1 METPTR
7 ADPPEQH
14 SATPRGPAHA
24 HAPRR
29 RRVLRVLGWC
39 ALVLL
44 VLVLLVGTITAIA
57 GLSAKRSLDRGRAE
71 LQDGKR
77 ALVAGDLG
85 RATDAFST
93 AEASF
98 SDAEARVSGGLAG
111 VASSMPL
118 AGRTLRVVDG
128 VAVAGRELAAAGGQ
142 LSAAVGR
149 LPDGLG
155 SLSPVNGRIPVEEIA
170 SLSDDVRDAA
180 AHAEAAQAA
189 LDATPSS
196 LLVAPVADARNEAVV
211 QVSAA
216 ATTLRSAS
224 SLLDAFPAFAG
235 ADGPRRYLLVAESPA
250 EQRGTGGIWGAYA
263 VLTAN
268 DGRLTVSPFKGVLT
282 LKQLPPDAVPAPNP
296 DYRRNYDA
304 YGGAGSFRDL
314 NMTPDFPSAA
324 KAALGNYEA
333 STGERLDGV
342 ISVDPFA
349 LQHLLSVTGPAE
361 VPHLGITVGSG
372 TVVDLLANEAYI
384 RFANQG
390 KARKA
395 VLGAVAGLAFER
407 FLEQP
412 GQALAKLKAVGRSVS
427 DGNLKVYS
435 TDPTFEQ
442 GLATAGRDGAL
453 AVPQG
458 DDLLSVVVNSL
469 SGSKID
475 YYVTR
480 SLTYD
485 VELGGDGQAFGTTE
499 VTLRNDAPSSGIPG
513 DVIHPTAKGYE
524 SGDVASLVTSSCPGS
539 CGLVSAQRDG
549 EDVKLR
555 VGEELGHHWYQDV
568 MVVPSRTSSS
578 LRIVTSRG
586 DAWQGNS
593 TGGTY
598 ALRILPQTTVK
609 TTHVRV
615 KIHAPAG
622 TRISWTSEPMDVQGG
637 AATWEGD
644 PRGPLTLEVRFGAPI
659 PLSWWRNLTRPLT

>member
-29 RRVLRVLGWC
+29 RRVLRVLGWF
-39 ALVLL
+39 AVVVLVLT
-44 VLVLLVGTITAIA
+44 LLVGTITAIA
-57 GLSAKRSLDRGRAE
+57 GLNAKRSLDRGRAE

-77 ALVAGDLG
+77 ALVAGDLA

-111 VASSMPL
+111 VASSVPL

-170 SLSDDVRDAA
+170 SLSDDVRAAA

-196 LLVAPVADARNEAVV
+196 LLVGPVADARNEAVV

-263 VLTAN
+263 VLTAD

-349 LQHLLSVTGPAE
+349 LQHLLAVTGPAD

-427 DGNLKVYS
+427 DGDLKVYS
-435 TDPTFEQ
+435 TDPRFEQ
-442 GLATAGRDGAL
+442 GLATVGARRRPRRAPGRRSALGRGQQPLGEQDRLLRDSLAHLRRRTRGRRPGVRHHRGDATQRRAKLRYPRRCDPSDREGLRERRRRLPRDVFVSRVVRLGERAARRRGREAPRGRGTRAPLVSGRDGRAL
-453 AVPQG
+453 TNLQLAA
-458 DDLLSVVVNSL
+458 DRDLARRRL
-469 SGSKID
+469 
-475 YYVTR
+475 
-480 SLTYD
+480 
-485 VELGGDGQAFGTTE
+485 
-499 VTLRNDAPSSGIPG
+499 
-513 DVIHPTAKGYE
+513 
-524 SGDVASLVTSSCPGS
+524 
-539 CGLVSAQRDG
+539 
-549 EDVKLR
+549 
-555 VGEELGHHWYQDV
+555 
-568 MVVPSRTSSS
+568 
-578 LRIVTSRG
+578 
-586 DAWQGNS
+586 
-593 TGGTY
+593 
-598 ALRILPQTTVK
+598 
-609 TTHVRV
+609 
-615 KIHAPAG
+615 AG
-622 TRISWTSEPMDVQGG
+622 
-637 AATWEGD
+637 
-644 PRGPLTLEVRFGAPI
+644 
-659 PLSWWRNLTRPLT
+659 